1 MNDSYLTRWINMA
14 EDEGLSQEIKQACIL
29 LGVAI
34 MQDVRMVV
42 REELARVGLTPPIFT
57 KKEDE
62 NNG

>member
-1 MNDSYLTRWINMA
+1 MTKN
-14 EDEGLSQEIKQACIL
+14 EELSPEIKQACIM
-29 LGVAI
+29 LGIAL
-34 MQDVRMVV
+34 MHDVRMVV

>member
-1 MNDSYLTRWINMA
+1 MSDTYLTRWIKMA
-14 EDEGLSQEIKQACIL
+14 EDEGLSPEIKQACIL
-29 LGVAI
+29 LGIAV

-42 REELARVGLTPPIFT
+42 REELARVGLKPPIFT